1 MITGAEINNKVDVEK
16 EHVFISF
23 SVEEVRDELDYA
35 WAFDSDNP
43 DRIGDHRVIVSDLW
57 IEDAIE
63 DALNSFSYE
72 YDAWTNIR
80 NLIVEYVE
88 ERVQQEYKTKVT
100 MVSGHMAK
108 DNTRGG
114 NNAE

>member
-16 EHVFISF
+16 EHVFIAF
-23 SVEEVRDELDYA
+23 SVEQVRDELDYA

-43 DRIGDHRVIVSDLW
+43 NRLGDHTVIVSDLW
-57 IEDAIE
+57 IQDAIE
-63 DALNSFSYE
+63 DALDSFSYE

-80 NLIVEYVE
+80 DLIVEYVE
-88 ERVQQEYKTKVT
+88 ERVEIEYKTKVT
-100 MVSGHMAK
+100 MISGHMAK

>member
-23 SVEEVRDELDYA
+23 SVEQVRDELDYA

-43 DRIGDHRVIVSDLW
+43 DRLGDHTVIVSNLW
-57 IEDAIE
+57 IQDAIE
-63 DALNSFSYE
+63 EALDSFSYE
-72 YDAWTNIR
+72 YNSWTDIR
-80 NLIVEYVE
+80 DIIVENVE
-88 ERVQQEYKTKVT
+88 ERVQHEYKTNVT
-100 MVSGHMAK
+100 TITGHMAK
-108 DNTRGG
+108 THRGG

>member
-35 WAFDSDNP
+35 WSFLEDNP
-43 DRIGDHRVIVSDLW
+43 DRVGDHRVIVSNLW

-63 DALNSFSYE
+63 DALNTFSYE
-72 YDAWTNIR
+72 YDSWSGIR
-80 NLIVEYVE
+80 DLIVENVE
-88 ERVQQEYKTKVT
+88 ERVQQEYKTNVT
-100 MVSGHMAK
+100 TITGHMAK
-108 DNTRGG
+108 THRGG